1 MICILICKKHYKERG
16 SLIVK
21 VAYKEAVENNQQ
33 MKEKELAAIRLA
45 SVNPSVVTE
54 ALLDITFN
62 ISDWEWVQNQCLQL
76 ISNPNEDIRGLA
88 LTCLG
93 HIARIHAVIDKPK
106 VLPVLRQ
113 IISQDAAVAG
123 RVEDAL
129 DDIEIFVK

>member
-1 MICILICKKHYKERG
+1 MLKILQRGG

-21 VAYKEAVENNQQ
+21 VAYKETVENNQQ
-33 MKEKELAAIRLA
+33 MKEQAAVKLT

-62 ISDWEWVQNQCLQL
+62 ISDWEWVQNQCLRL

-93 HIARIHAVIDKPK
+93 HIARIHAAIDKSK
-106 VLPVLRQ
+106 VFPVLRQ
-113 IISQDAAVAG
+113 IVSQDAAVAG
-123 RVEDAL
+123 RAEDAL
-129 DDIEIFVK
+129 DDIEMLVK